1 MMGMEPPARDLVAR
15 AFTRH
20 HLSWVDALPWLAIA
34 AVWLVAGDYVP
45 LGTQVIIMIIFAL
58 SLDLAVGYG
67 GIDTLGHAALFG
79 SGAYAAGLYALNVS
93 SEPVTGLLAA
103 GIAGA
108 AVALVTGPL
117 VLRTRGITQVMLT
130 LAVSTVLLEIAN
142 AWKPVTGGADGLTG
156 FRIAPVL
163 GAFRFDLAGNTAYW
177 YGAAVLAVTFF
188 LCKGLV
194 NSPFGLTIR
203 GIRENP
209 VRMRLLGVPVRHRL
223 LMLYTIS
230 GFFAGWAGGL
240 SAQVTKLVGL
250 DTLEF
255 VLSGNALV
263 MLILGGTGS
272 LYGAI
277 VGATVFVVLSDR
289 AAAINPFHWLF
300 ALGIV
305 LILAVR
311 YAPAGLVGLLRFRK
325 VPR

>member
-1 MMGMEPPARDLVAR
+1 MDQHPRATVAR
-15 AFTRH
+15 AFARH
-20 HLSWVDALPWLAIA
+20 RFSWVDLLPWLAIA
-34 AVWLVAGDYVP
+34 AVWAFANDYVP

-67 GIDTLGHAALFG
+67 GIDTLGHAALYG
-79 SGAYAAGLYALNVS
+79 SGAYAAGLYALHVS

-108 AVALVTGPL
+108 VVALITGPL

-142 AWKPVTGGADGLTG
+142 AWKPVTGGADGLAG

-163 GAFRFDLAGNTAYW
+163 GLFKFDLAGETAYW
-177 YGAAVLAVTFF
+177 YGAAVMAVTFV
-188 LCKGLV
+188 LCKALV

-203 GIRENP
+203 AIRENP
-209 VRMRLLGVPVRHRL
+209 VRMRLLGVPVRRRL
-223 LMLYTIS
+223 LLLYTIS

-240 SAQVTKLVGL
+240 TAQVTQLVGL

-289 AAAINPFHWLF
+289 AAAIDPFHWLF

-311 YAPAGLVGLLRFRK
+311 YAPAGLVGLLRVRK
-325 VPR
+325 TPR

>member
-1 MMGMEPPARDLVAR
+1 MDSQPRDIVVR

-20 HLSWVDALPWLAIA
+20 HLSWVDALPWLALA
-34 AVWLVAGDYVP
+34 AVWAFAGDYVP

-79 SGAYAAGLYALNVS
+79 SGAYAAGLYALHVS
-93 SEPVTGLLAA
+93 SEPITGMMAA
-103 GIAGA
+103 GAAGA
-108 AVALVTGPL
+108 AVALITGPL

-130 LAVSTVLLEIAN
+130 LAVSTVLLEVAN

-163 GAFRFDLAGNTAYW
+163 GAFAFDLAGNTAYW

-209 VRMRLLGVPVRHRL
+209 VRMRLLGVPVRRRL
-223 LMLYTIS
+223 LLLYTMS

-277 VGATVFVVLSDR
+277 LGATVFVVLSDR

-311 YAPAGLVGLLRFRK
+311 YAPEGLVGLLRLRR
-325 VPR
+325 PQG